1 MAKSGGGTRNY
12 RNNPKA
18 LAIRK
23 AEYDGLMATGSYDVS
38 RSFFD
43 PSGGFYITH
52 KGHDTIAD
60 PNKDKSDVAVKYLAA
75 KGYRVY
81 LDNEKATI
89 SYNGKVKDGRIEKL
103 PMDIKTANSA
113 GKWTLKHDLDY
124 AAQQGAN
131 AVVVMQ
137 NNPAV
142 NKAYIIDQIGKMA
155 NYAKKQ
161 VDWVFV
167 VGMNGSV
174 HRHRVK

>member
-1 MAKSGGGTRNY
+1 MAKRGGGTRNY
-12 RNNPKA
+12 SNNPKVMA
-18 LAIRK
+18 TRR
-23 AEYDGLMATGSYDVS
+23 AEYDGLMATGSYDAS

-60 PNKDKSDVAVKYLAA
+60 HDKDKSDVAVKYLAA

-81 LDNEKATI
+81 LDNEKSAI
-89 SYNGKVKDGRIEKL
+89 SYNGKVRDGRIEKL

-113 GKWTLKHDLDY
+113 GKWTLKHDFDY
-124 AAQQGAN
+124 AAQQGAK

-142 NKAYIIDQIGKMA
+142 NREYVTEQISKMT
-155 NYAKKQ
+155 NYARKQ
-161 VDWVFV
+161 IDWVIV
-167 VGMNGSV
+167 VGMDESV
-174 HRHRVK
+174 HRHKLK